1 MRMREII
8 NLVEKVD
15 SRDIRSNPKFNA
27 WFKNSKVVD
36 ANGRPAIMY
45 HGSFSDFPTFFRGSH
60 FGDIEAANTRIDHVR
75 NDGGKRSA
83 GNQGTV
89 YPVYLSIQN
98 PLRIVDDGGI
108 DDGGDLAVAV
118 NNTGVLSKDDY
129 EELLQIVSSSS
140 VKREL
145 FSMLRHT
152 YGYDGL
158 VYKNVIEGD
167 ADSWV
172 PFDATQIKSVFN
184 RGTYEPDNPHI
195 SEDE

>member
-15 SRDIRSNPKFNA
+15 SHDVRSNPKFNA

-45 HGSFSDFPTFFRGSH
+45 HGSFNDFPTFFRGSH
-60 FGDIEAANTRIDHVR
+60 FGDVEAANTRIDHVR
-75 NDGGKRSA
+75 NDREERRFT
-83 GNQGTV
+83 GNQGTI
-89 YPVYLSIQN
+89 YPVYLSIQK
-98 PLRIVDDGGI
+98 PLRIVDDGSI
-108 DDGGDLAVAV
+108 DDGGDLARAV
-118 NNTGVLSKDDY
+118 NDTGVLSKDEY
-129 EELLQIVSSSS
+129 ERLLKVISSSS

-145 FSMLRHT
+145 FSMLRDH
-152 YGYDGL
+152 GYDGL
-158 VYKNVIEGD
+158 VYKNVVEGN

-172 PFDATQIKSVFN
+172 PFDSTQIKSVYN
-184 RGTYEPDNPHI
+184 RGSYEPDNPHI